1 MSAPEP
7 NVPEAGAGGP
17 NAPEGPGGAETDGER
32 PGRTAAIGQGGGR
45 HRRRRGRG
53 ERPVVPEAEFTSY
66 YGLPILNRP
75 TWKTLDIA
83 GYLFLG
89 GLAGGSSLLAAGA
102 HATGR
107 RALAR
112 SAKIGALGAISAS
125 TVALIHDLGRPGRFY
140 NMLRVAK
147 PTSPMSMGSW
157 LLAAYGPL
165 AGVSA
170 VTEVTGLFRRS
181 GAAATAG
188 AAVLGPAVA
197 SYTAVLIADTAV
209 PSWHEGY
216 RELPFAFTGSG
227 VAAAAG
233 LGMLAAPVEQAGP
246 ARRAA
251 VFGAALELGAT
262 AVMTRRM
269 GLAAEPLERG
279 RPGAL
284 MRVSKALTA
293 AGAAAG
299 LLAGRRSRTAAALSG
314 AALLAGSAALRFGV
328 FTAGVASAEDPKYT
342 VLPQRERLR
351 ARSRE
356 RRRETSGG
364 GSGGT
369 GGTDGG
375 GGEDGGPV
383 V

>member
-1 MSAPEP
+1 MSTPEP
-7 NVPEAGAGGP
+7 NVPGP
-17 NAPEGPGGAETDGER
+17 VTPGGPGGAETDGEH
-32 PGRTAAIGQGGGR
+32 PGRTAATGQGGGR
-45 HRRRRGRG
+45 HRRRRRRG
-53 ERPVVPEAEFTSY
+53 EQPVVPEAGFTSY
-66 YGLPILNRP
+66 YGMPILNRP
-75 TWKTLDIA
+75 TWKALDIG

-102 HATGR
+102 HVTGR
-107 RALAR
+107 RTLAR

-157 LLAAYGPL
+157 ILAAYGPL

-170 VTEVTGLFRRS
+170 VTDATGLFRRS

-216 RELPFAFTGSG
+216 RELPFVFTGSG
-227 VAAAAG
+227 AAAAAG
-233 LGMLAAPVEQAGP
+233 LGMLTAPVEQAGP

-279 RPGAL
+279 RSGAL
-284 MRVSKALTA
+284 MRASKVLTA

-314 AALLAGSAALRFGV
+314 VALLAGSAALRFGV
-328 FTAGVASAEDPKYT
+328 FAAGVASAEDPKYT

-351 ARSRE
+351 ARARE
-356 RRRETSGG
+356 RRREHPGG
-364 GSGGT
+364 A
-369 GGTDGG
+369 DGVEG
-375 GGEDGGPV
+375 VNGQDGGPTV
-383 V
+383 

>member
-1 MSAPEP
+1 MSTPEP
-7 NVPEAGAGGP
+7 NVPGP
-17 NAPEGPGGAETDGER
+17 VTPGGPGGAETDGEH
-32 PGRTAAIGQGGGR
+32 PGRTAATGQGGGR
-45 HRRRRGRG
+45 HRRRRRRG

-66 YGLPILNRP
+66 YGMPILNRP

-107 RALAR
+107 RVLAR

-170 VTEVTGLFRRS
+170 VTEATGLFRRS

-216 RELPFAFTGSG
+216 RELPFVFTGSG
-227 VAAAAG
+227 AAAAAG

-284 MRVSKALTA
+284 MRASKVLTA

-314 AALLAGSAALRFGV
+314 VALLAGSAALRFGV

-342 VLPQRERLR
+342 VVPQRERLR
-351 ARSRE
+351 ARARE
-356 RRRETSGG
+356 RRREHAGG
-364 GSGGT
+364 GADGT
-369 GGTDGG
+369 GSGEGTGSGDGG
-375 GGEDGGPV
+375 SAG
-383 V
+383 

>member
-1 MSAPEP
+1 MSADEP
-7 NVPEAGAGGP
+7 TGPGPDGPAGPDGSGGAGP
-17 NAPEGPGGAETDGER
+17 DGGR
-32 PGRTAAIGQGGGR
+32 PGRTAATGQGGGR
-45 HRRRRGRG
+45 HRRRRRRG

-66 YGLPILNRP
+66 YGMPILNRP
-75 TWKTLDIA
+75 TWKALDIA

-107 RALAR
+107 RSLAR

-125 TVALIHDLGRPGRFY
+125 TVALIHDLGRPERFY

-147 PTSPMSMGSW
+147 PTSPMSVGSW
-157 LLAAYGPL
+157 ILAGYGPL
-165 AGVSA
+165 AGVA
-170 VTEVTGLFRRS
+170 AATEVTGWFRRT

-188 AAVLGPAVA
+188 AALLGPAVA

-216 RELPFAFTGSG
+216 RELPFVFTGSG
-227 VAAAAG
+227 TAAAAG
-233 LGMLAAPVEQAGP
+233 LGMLATPVEQAGP

-251 VFGAALELGAT
+251 VLGAALELGAT

-279 RPGAL
+279 GAGAL
-284 MRVSKALTA
+284 MRASKVLTT

-299 LLAGRRSRTAAALSG
+299 LLAAHRSRTAAALSG

-328 FTAGVASAEDPKYT
+328 FRAGVASAEDPKYT
-342 VLPQRERLR
+342 VVPQRDRLR
-351 ARSRE
+351 ARARA
-356 RRRETSGG
+356 RRGQEPPHGG
-364 GSGGT
+364 HGEAGRLA
-369 GGTDGG
+369 
-375 GGEDGGPV
+375 GEDRGTPGSR
-383 V
+383 